1 MVTPSNLPSAPGFEF
16 VFHVGYAQREYNIR
30 EVTAEYREG
39 APCSART
46 GERGSISLLDH
57 KKPRVP
63 ARKRE
68 CTFREANCS
77 SIFAS
82 RAKNENQNLGAKQRI
97 PTFACSAGRTWGTRL
112 QIHLHLRWRSPHIQ
126 KPRIPTFARSRR
138 TSGTPSKV
146 QFKTPPKLL
155 PPAYVPRLSSI
166 LSAFDLPLFLSTVTR
181 TDLELWSSLL
191 AITW

>member
-1 MVTPSNLPSAPGFEF
+1 MPESSSPGAPGFEF

-30 EVTAEYREG
+30 EVTVEYREG
-39 APCSART
+39 APCSSRT

-57 KKPRVP
+57 KKPRAP

-97 PTFACSAGRTWGTRL
+97 PTFACSAGRTWGTRRMYFIRCRPDEQYRAML
-112 QIHLHLRWRSPHIQ
+112 LYPGRRLLRPPH
-126 KPRIPTFARSRR
+126 
-138 TSGTPSKV
+138 
-146 QFKTPPKLL
+146 
-155 PPAYVPRLSSI
+155 
-166 LSAFDLPLFLSTVTR
+166 
-181 TDLELWSSLL
+181 
-191 AITW
+191 